1 MKLVQIIKRYMG
13 TALLCVL
20 SLFVLVPVGMMFTGS
35 FMGAGEIAANLGPVL
50 MDTKGLASWPLLP
63 QFPTLKPLVE
73 LLLDSPEFFAMFW
86 NTCALVF
93 PILVGHVL
101 IAIPAAWAFARYRFK
116 GRKLLYTLYIV
127 LMLMPFQVTMVSS
140 FLALDR
146 LSLLDTRAAVILP
159 AVFSTFPVFMMVKFF
174 AGIPRSFI
182 EAAQIDGAGA
192 LRSFWH
198 IGVPLGM
205 PGIMS
210 VLVLGFLEYW
220 NAIEQ
225 PLVFLRDRSL
235 WPLSLYLPE
244 IVTGRAGLSL
254 IASIVMMMPALLIFG
269 VGQRHLEEGIRAA
282 GLKE

>member
-1 MKLVQIIKRYMG
+1 MNQKIKRCLG
-13 TALLCVL
+13 SVILLAA
-20 SLFVLVPVGMMFTGS
+20 SLVVLVPVWMLLTGA
-35 FMGAGEIAANLGPVL
+35 FMGAGEIAADLGPVL
-50 MDTKGLASWPLLP
+50 LDSPGLASWPVIP
-63 QFPTLKPLVE
+63 RYPTLRPLVE

-93 PILVGHVL
+93 PVLLGQML
-101 IAIPAAWAFARYRFK
+101 IAVPAAWAFARYRFR
-116 GRKLLYTLYIV
+116 GRGALYTLYIV

-174 AGIPRSFI
+174 AGIPHSFI
-182 EAAQIDGAGA
+182 EAAQLDGAGA
-192 LRSFWH
+192 LCVFWY

-205 PGIMS
+205 PGVMS
-210 VLVLGFLEYW
+210 ALVLGFLEYW

-244 IVTGRAGLSL
+244 IVTGKAGVSL
-254 IASIVMMMPALLIFG
+254 VASIVMLMPALLIFAA
-269 VGQRHLEEGIRAA
+269 GQTHLEAGIRAA